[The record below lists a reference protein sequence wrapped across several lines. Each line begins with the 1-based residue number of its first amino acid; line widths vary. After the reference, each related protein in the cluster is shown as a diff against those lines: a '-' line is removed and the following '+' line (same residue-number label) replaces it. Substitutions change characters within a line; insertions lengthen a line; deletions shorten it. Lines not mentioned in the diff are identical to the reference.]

1 MRILKRMI
9 YTIAGLF
16 LIFMGLVVYV
26 GITTDKAELKKTP
39 EKLASEPS
47 PNNSNTRLA
56 NQFGNALQGSLL
68 CDNLQMRFDTENKIN
83 TQAGMEVRL
92 SDEYLE
98 GTNQA
103 IKEYGT
109 NKKRYCK
116 KLWDEYGCNG
126 SKIPNLIQ
134 QNPKNKKAK
143 LCTYSAKNAQTRMEF
158 NKKYPLPWV
167 EDAPLDIQKTLIKN
181 KLKVCGE
188 YKYRKHY
195 KKDDEYLIACGDSST
210 NKWVYFLA
218 FTTSKK
224 VSAQIPRI

>member
-1 MRILKRMI
+1 VAFAVFYAIYTGVFFEKNKNSVIYIFSMGGVMRIFKLII

-39 EKLASEPS
+39 EKPASEPF
-47 PNNSNTRLA
+47 NAELA

-83 TQAGMEVRL
+83 KQAGMEVRL
-92 SDEYLE
+92 TNEYLA

-103 IKEYGT
+103 VKEYGT

-143 LCTYSAKNAQTRMEF
+143 LCTYE
-158 NKKYPLPWV
+158 
-167 EDAPLDIQKTLIKN
+167 E
-181 KLKVCGE
+181 
-188 YKYRKHY
+188 
-195 KKDDEYLIACGDSST
+195 
-210 NKWVYFLA
+210 
-218 FTTSKK
+218 
-224 VSAQIPRI
+224 